1 MASEFRDS
9 SASGC
14 GGGWADISVI
24 LEWSDPDGRRRH
36 YNCALA
42 KPRTIQW
49 VVDDWER
56 SVGVAV
62 PSGAVAYVSERG
74 APCAPVPRSRLV
86 RESCEIVFKAAGAA
100 GAELVV
106 VVTDES
112 AGIAA
117 SPPDFASITA
127 RGVELGG
134 RPWAGSV
141 RELGALLCA
150 FPFEPRDAHTARVY
164 VACDPCSLDRDAVV
178 AAFDAERKIDGVYE
192 RVRPT
197 IPVAE
202 AAAFARRMRRT
213 HLVHLEL
220 QGGRLAADQDEDCSL
235 RLEVQVRG
243 MPGNLV
249 VQDVISRLDVDNVL
263 RRVTVSEFVAMYVSK
278 NATRVTR
285 LVVAATPL
293 RKSLDRRLIDL
304 VAGTATTAEGIVD
317 TAPAE
322 WDVARDVLCPGR
334 LRLGQRGP
342 RMIRLKV
349 VCEDA
354 AVGDGRFPPLL
365 RGPVGE
371 RDGFDNLGGD
381 EPPIVVF
388 VTDEKTG
395 DVLLA
400 RSIAGTEACLWF
412 TLHDVWTRLRGEL
425 LLDNPYNAGGEI
437 SEMIYDNLCDDV
449 VCEIEEARSIRIAV
463 DGGPERQVDYDDH
476 LGALLGPSPPER
488 VAVTVWLDDRRKK
501 VPRTQWTKLQH
512 GCWATMAKE
521 RVMRGEFI
529 YKLDC
534 WKRLTVSGTALAS
547 VYCLGESAF
556 LEVGVAL
563 GLFPWPGSGDVDDE
577 ALSKIFD
584 GLTIAANHSAAARS
598 SSWAILY
605 KNHASYPTARHP
617 DMDQPLHSGT
627 LSLLKLVKLP
637 ELLAIAAT
645 CADAPAARRKLVL
658 GLVGLAARAE
668 PSEPAAFS
676 RGRQPSVVVVLLSV
690 LSAAAA
696 GNKPS
701 CALFGETF
709 DTRPLL
715 DAIGRLPV
723 ALLEDVKLDWRA
735 YDPEQRQAL
744 ERALLE
750 LLVLWH
756 LVRPSETYASHV
768 EIAATV
774 EGSDAYRG
782 AVSGAAALQLQLE
795 LNKVPRAKEA
805 SLRFRR
811 ALQRKHAPEAVLA
824 FASANVPAG
833 AARLAGLF
841 AAPLDVRGGGGDGP
855 PPAEHVALV
864 AFAGAANGG
873 AADFLDDFGA
883 PPAKG
888 AGAAAKKKKRS
899 RGGGKK
905 KPPKKAEAREPE
917 PAAPPPPPEPALSP
931 PRRDEAWDDDAP
943 GDTFIDEDGFEVP
956 RESSTSWGM
965 TVTRALM
972 QCGPF
977 IMISPI
983 HVDA

>member
-24 LEWSDPDGRRRH
+24 LEWSDPVGRRRH

-56 SVGVAV
+56 NVGVAV

-74 APCAPVPRSRLV
+74 APCAPFPRSRLV
-86 RESCEIVFKAAGAA
+86 RESCEIVFKEADAA

-117 SPPDFASITA
+117 SPPNFASITA

-150 FPFEPRDAHTARVY
+150 FPFEPQDAHTARVY

-249 VQDVISRLDVDNVL
+249 VQDIISRHDVDNVL

-304 VAGTATTAEGIVD
+304 VAGTATTAEGMVD
-317 TAPAE
+317 TALAE
-322 WDVARDVLCPGR
+322 WDVALDVLCPGP

-381 EPPIVVF
+381 EPPVVVF

-400 RSIAGTEACLWF
+400 RSIAGTEANLWF
-412 TLHDVWTRLRGEL
+412 TLQDVWTRLRGEL
-425 LLDNPYNAGGEI
+425 LLDNPYMESSNGAVPTAFYSTNERICALDWKALERTAGTDLLGAPLVPHRGGRSVLERVD
-437 SEMIYDNLCDDV
+437 EPDDV
-449 VCEIEEARSIRIAV
+449 KLGDLFPHDPAPGRRASRGILGVSLRGIEWA
-463 DGGPERQVDYDDH
+463 QVD
-476 LGALLGPSPPER
+476 LVLR
-488 VAVTVWLDDRRKK
+488 V
-501 VPRTQWTKLQH
+501 
-512 GCWATMAKE
+512 GN
-521 RVMRGEFI
+521 
-529 YKLDC
+529 
-534 WKRLTVSGTALAS
+534 
-547 VYCLGESAF
+547 
-556 LEVGVAL
+556 
-563 GLFPWPGSGDVDDE
+563 GSGD
-577 ALSKIFD
+577 
-584 GLTIAANHSAAARS
+584 
-598 SSWAILY
+598 
-605 KNHASYPTARHP
+605 
-617 DMDQPLHSGT
+617 
-627 LSLLKLVKLP
+627 
-637 ELLAIAAT
+637 
-645 CADAPAARRKLVL
+645 
-658 GLVGLAARAE
+658 
-668 PSEPAAFS
+668 
-676 RGRQPSVVVVLLSV
+676 
-690 LSAAAA
+690 
-696 GNKPS
+696 
-701 CALFGETF
+701 LFG
-709 DTRPLL
+709 
-715 DAIGRLPV
+715 
-723 ALLEDVKLDWRA
+723 
-735 YDPEQRQAL
+735 
-744 ERALLE
+744 
-750 LLVLWH
+750 
-756 LVRPSETYASHV
+756 
-768 EIAATV
+768 AT
-774 EGSDAYRG
+774 SSR
-782 AVSGAAALQLQLE
+782 
-795 LNKVPRAKEA
+795 R
-805 SLRFRR
+805 SL
-811 ALQRKHAPEAVLA
+811 
-824 FASANVPAG
+824 
-833 AARLAGLF
+833 
-841 AAPLDVRGGGGDGP
+841 GP
-855 PPAEHVALV
+855 
-864 AFAGAANGG
+864 
-873 AADFLDDFGA
+873 
-883 PPAKG
+883 
-888 AGAAAKKKKRS
+888 
-899 RGGGKK
+899 
-905 KPPKKAEAREPE
+905 
-917 PAAPPPPPEPALSP
+917 
-931 PRRDEAWDDDAP
+931 
-943 GDTFIDEDGFEVP
+943 
-956 RESSTSWGM
+956 TS
-965 TVTRALM
+965 
-972 QCGPF
+972 
-977 IMISPI
+977 
-983 HVDA
+983 